1 MAIAERMMRAARLD
15 AAVYEEVE
23 ADQTLTREAMTV
35 VVISAV
41 AAGIG
46 GTTRGGLLGLVV
58 LSVVALIGWYVW
70 AYATYY
76 IGTRLLPQP
85 QTQADVGQ
93 MLRVIGFASSP
104 GLVRGL
110 GIIPGLTAL
119 AFAIGNIWMLVAM
132 VVAVRQALDY
142 TSTLRA
148 LAVVGIGWIVYA
160 VILGLLL
167 TVLRV

>member
-58 LSVVALIGWYVW
+58 LAVVALIGWYVW

-160 VILGLLL
+160 VVLGLLFV
-167 TVLRV
+167 VLRA

>member
-58 LSVVALIGWYVW
+58 LAVVALIGWYVW

-85 QTQADVGQ
+85 QTQADAGQ